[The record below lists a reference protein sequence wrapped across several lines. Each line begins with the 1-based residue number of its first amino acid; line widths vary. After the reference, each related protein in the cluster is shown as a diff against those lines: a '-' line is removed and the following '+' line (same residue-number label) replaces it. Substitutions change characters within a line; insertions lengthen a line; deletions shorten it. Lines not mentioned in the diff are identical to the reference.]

1 MEFGAGVFPA
11 FALVRAMGIRVRYLS
26 VDSPET
32 LDLAFRALGFPG
44 PARQLLASSALQ
56 GHLLVTGLPE
66 AVLALVREL
75 VRAPGMPRPTEGT
88 TRGALILSGRLAE
101 LRLLGLRLQERA
113 DVAGADEC
121 GGKILRAC
129 VNAGRRDVVRI
140 RDLEVGAGPA
150 VVMGILNVT
159 PDSFSDGGRFFSLPA
174 AIDHAAK
181 MIEEGAAILDI
192 GGASTRPGSTEPSL
206 QEELDRV
213 VPVVEAL
220 AARFPV
226 PLSVDTYR
234 PEVMREAVAAGAG
247 LINDIY
253 ALTRPGALAT
263 AAELG
268 VPVCLMHMQG
278 TPRTMQDNPQ
288 YDDVV
293 AEVRDFLRARAQ
305 ACEAAGIPRAAIL
318 LDPGFGFGKTLE
330 HNCRLLRELRAIEAL
345 GYLLLIGVSR
355 KSMIGAILNK
365 PVEQRLYGSLAA
377 AVVAVREGAR
387 IVRAHDVRPTVD
399 AIAVAHAIGR

>member
-1 MEFGAGVFPA
+1 MTTARQPGPILDCNG
-11 FALVRAMGIRVRYLS
+11 R
-26 VDSPET
+26 T
-32 LDLAFRALGFPG
+32 LDL
-44 PARQLLASSALQ
+44 S
-56 GHLLVTGLPE
+56 V
-66 AVLALVREL
+66 
-75 VRAPGMPRPTEGT
+75 PR
-88 TRGALILSGRLAE
+88 
-101 LRLLGLRLQERA
+101 
-113 DVAGADEC
+113 
-121 GGKILRAC
+121 
-129 VNAGRRDVVRI
+129 
-140 RDLEVGAGPA
+140 
-150 VVMGILNVT
+150 VMGILNVT

-192 GGASTRPGSTEPSL
+192 GGASTRPGSAEPSL

-263 AAELG
+263 AAERG